1 MVVVLNFI
9 FYLYLFSLLVSH
21 YPFFFWSFRELSN
34 FEICFASFVLF
45 FKEIIILSFFSVVKN
60 FGEILLF
67 CTTSWLSL
75 LISDWVVFLRLW
87 MNPIRSAPHQQVVR
101 KRICYSPCHFVSRAK
116 IVIQYE
122 MLSNLALIIGRPSMQ
137 IRLIDCLANRQ
148 RKQQI

>member
-9 FYLYLFSLLVSH
+9 FYLFSLLVSH
-21 YPFFFWSFRELSN
+21 YPFFFCFWSFRELSN

-45 FKEIIILSFFSVVKN
+45 FKEIIILSFSVLLKN

-75 LISDWVVFLRLW
+75 LVSDWVVFLRLW

-101 KRICYSPCHFVSRAK
+101 KWIRYSPCHFVSRAK

-122 MLSNLALIIGRPSMQ
+122 MLSNLALIIGRLQ
-137 IRLIDCLANRQ
+137 C
-148 RKQQI
+148 K